1 MRRFAAR
8 KVRQRTEIRAAS
20 GNTRDPMHA
29 LSDLR
34 PRAIL
39 GAVLLGA
46 TLCAASGCYHRDA
59 VPAPAAGLTVEEAE
73 ARRLA
78 KQRRL
83 EQRAAEAQ
91 ASAAAPRSAIVM
103 IALAWLGK
111 LSGR

>member
-1 MRRFAAR
+1 M
-8 KVRQRTEIRAAS
+8 RAAS
-20 GNTRDPMHA
+20 VNTGRMMKARSNPP
-29 LSDLR
+29 S
-34 PRAIL
+34 PTAIL
-39 GAVLLGA
+39 RALVLGA
-46 TLCAASGCYHRDA
+46 ALCAAAGCHPRDGEVA
-59 VPAPAAGLTVEEAE
+59 APAGAAVTAEQAE

-111 LSGR
+111 LSGH